1 MSDMKQNHRNGLR
14 AESAS
19 LSGPCTC
26 SAALIRTTSQELRG
40 MRDGRSG
47 RGGEERHD
55 VVSLKHLGPDA
66 FRCNGAQLANTTLH
80 RREPLQT
87 FRKREGRYMKGRG
100 MRRKILE

>member
-40 MRDGRSG
+40 RSG

-66 FRCNGAQLANTTLH
+66 FHCNGAQLANTIRH